1 MHGESAVADPQI
13 SHVGIKNASPLCW
26 TEGRV
31 GCCGGSSNRANIY
44 GRTLRPMDPRDK
56 LPEVVGRVGNHR
68 RPHDGGDLRQ
78 NPPPLP
84 RRGPTTLRDCAHK
97 SSDACIIKG
106 MGGGEGDPRPSHVRD
121 GASPDS
127 AERPSVLIVDDT
139 AANLLAFSS
148 VLEPEGY
155 DLFTAK
161 SGQEALMLALR
172 QEFAVI
178 LLDVRMPG
186 MDGIETAT
194 FLRAGRGRFTPII
207 FVSAHDNTPF

>member
-1 MHGESAVADPQI
+1 M
-13 SHVGIKNASPLCW
+13 
-26 TEGRV
+26 
-31 GCCGGSSNRANIY
+31 
-44 GRTLRPMDPRDK
+44 
-56 LPEVVGRVGNHR
+56 
-68 RPHDGGDLRQ
+68 
-78 NPPPLP
+78 
-84 RRGPTTLRDCAHK
+84 
-97 SSDACIIKG
+97 
-106 MGGGEGDPRPSHVRD
+106 
-121 GASPDS
+121 
-127 AERPSVLIVDDT
+127 IVDDT